1 MQEHFPHPLDDFQ
14 REAAEALLEGRS
26 AVVAAPT
33 GSGKTAVAEVAAVLA
48 LGAGRRVIYT
58 TPLKALSNQKL
69 RELQG
74 RFGEDRVGLVTGD
87 VQFQP
92 RAEIVVMTTEVLR
105 NILYSQGGEGE
116 GEGDGEGEVGSGRG
130 DGGGAE
136 EADDRL
142 QDVQFIVLDEVHY
155 IGDKDRGSVWEES
168 IIYAPKDIQ
177 LVCLSATIANVEE
190 LVSWMGDVQGPTV
203 AVSSSE
209 RPVPLTFLWARDGG
223 GDRGVQVVPLQGPSG
238 GLNPEARE
246 PPPSEHRARG
256 RTAPSE
262 GGSFD
267 AMLDDFGLVPEP
279 QRFAAPPLDQVVE
292 NLRRRSLF
300 PCIYFIFRRAGCD
313 QAAKAAAKRYASEPI
328 VSAEEREHLRA
339 ALEELREVQADAV
352 RGDLE
357 KAFLQG
363 FASHHAGNLPG
374 WKALVE
380 RCFQAGWIK
389 VVFATDTLAAGI
401 NMPARSTVVSE
412 LSRLRSR
419 RKRTLMA
426 HNELLQMAG
435 RAGRR
440 GFDTT
445 GTCVLLATPNVRVE
459 QVWSILRRGPEP
471 VDSQF
476 AIGYGMALNLLER
489 RSMREAQ
496 RLIQRS
502 FLNYQSMAGPDSG
515 ESGEDEQSLL
525 LSEEAI
531 DAARSVE
538 KVKGA
543 LAQEEEALK
552 VLIDQA
558 EELRT
563 QAILGVLACQDTLP
577 FTVGLDLSRNSYA
590 RGASHLMP
598 GLVLSELHDEGRL
611 LALGADNCYYKLR
624 PCHIAALGPDID
636 VAQSSIPLAQVQEMG
651 QEAAET
657 LIWASLPH
665 DVQSVAASV
674 VTAGVAATLP
684 PAADMALIG
693 LDSDTDGAIRELRS
707 RVAEAKAREKRALR
721 SYMSVSQR
729 QAAGAPSTQNY
740 QLSVTKWLKARQQ
753 TAESR
758 LNVTEHEVPA
768 PLAVAGEGGGGGG
781 GGEGEGGGAAGGGG
795 SSSAWRYTVQD
806 RLTWEEIEGP
816 ALARKSAAKQEAFRL
831 AGIRLRKT
839 ENLAKS
845 LQEFNSY
852 LATLVDAGCLEPRTF
867 ELTSLGQ
874 VARAIRGDNELWLAK
889 ALTADAL
896 YTLSPSELAGVVC
909 ALLTSDNVRVKEAH
923 PASLGSEAVIQAVT
937 SLEPAWS
944 DVMELQQTYR
954 VGSEPVIDVRL
965 AGLAEQW
972 AEGASWGELMGACR
986 LDGGDLARL
995 LNRTMDT
1002 LNQIWSIPDIPQE
1015 TRRSA
1020 KEAVRNFNRQPIEGV

>member
-1 MQEHFPHPLDDFQ
+1 M
-14 REAAEALLEGRS
+14 
-26 AVVAAPT
+26 VAAPT

-48 LGAGRRVIYT
+48 LGSGKRVIYT

-87 VQFQP
+87 VQYQP

-105 NILYSQGGEGE
+105 NILYSQGG
-116 GEGDGEGEVGSGRG
+116 
-130 DGGGAE
+130 GGGE
-136 EADDRL
+136 EEGAAAAAAKGQSEDAGETDDRL

-168 IIYAPKDIQ
+168 IIYTPREIQ
-177 LVCLSATIANVEE
+177 LVCLSATIANAEE
-190 LVSWMGDVQGPTV
+190 LVNWMVDVHGPTV
-203 AVSSSE
+203 AVTSSE
-209 RPVPLTFLWARDGG
+209 RPVPLTFLWARQAG
-223 GDRGVQVVPLQGPSG
+223 GDHRVQVLPLEDPSG
-238 GLNPEARE
+238 GLNPEVRE
-246 PPPSEHRARG
+246 PPPVE
-256 RTAPSE
+256 PSAE
-262 GGSFD
+262 GSVGSPKSDF
-267 AMLDDFGLVPEP
+267 DDFGLVQEP
-279 QRFAAPPLDQVVE
+279 PKTSIPPPLDGVVE
-292 NLRRRSLF
+292 SLRQKDLF
-300 PCIYFIFRRAGCD
+300 PSIYFIFRRAGCD
-313 QAAKAAAKRYASEPI
+313 QAAKAAARRYAADPI
-328 VSAEEREHLRA
+328 VSDEERENLGA
-339 ALEELREVQADAV
+339 ALEELRAAQADAV

-357 KAFLQG
+357 QAFLAG

-401 NMPARSTVVSE
+401 NMPARSTVISE
-412 LSRLRSR
+412 LSRLRTR
-419 RKRTLMA
+419 RQRTPMT

-445 GTCVLLATPNVRVE
+445 GTCVLLASPNVRAE
-459 QVWSILRRGPEP
+459 QCWGILRRGPEP
-471 VDSQF
+471 VNSQF

-489 RSMREAQ
+489 RNVREAQ
-496 RLIQRS
+496 LLIQRS
-502 FLNYQSMAGPDSG
+502 FLNYQSMASSEAG
-515 ESGEDEQSLL
+515 EAGEDSQSLL
-525 LSEEAI
+525 LSEMANE
-531 DAARSVE
+531 AARSVE
-538 KVKGA
+538 KSKGV
-543 LAQEEEALK
+543 LAQEESALK
-552 VLIDQA
+552 LLIDQA

-563 QAILGVLACQDTLP
+563 QAVLGALACQDSLP
-577 FTVGLDLSRNSYA
+577 FTVGLDLARNSYA

-598 GLVLSELHDEGRL
+598 GLVLAEPDIDGRL
-611 LALGADNCYYKLR
+611 LALGADNCFYKLR

-636 VAQSSIPLAQVQEMG
+636 VAQSSVPLARVQELG
-651 QEAAET
+651 EEAASS

-707 RVAEAKAREKRALR
+707 RVAEAKASEKRALR
-721 SYMSVSQR
+721 SYMSASQNQVSD
-729 QAAGAPSTQNY
+729 APSTQNY
-740 QLSVTKWLKARQQ
+740 QLLVTKWLRARQQ
-753 TAESR
+753 TPEGR
-758 LNVTEHEVPA
+758 LNVEEHEVPA
-768 PLAVAGEGGGGGG
+768 VAQ
-781 GGEGEGGGAAGGGG
+781 AATGG
-795 SSSAWRYTVQD
+795 SMQTSRDPGSSASAWKYTIQD
-806 RLTWEEIEGP
+806 RLTWERIEGP

-831 AGIRLRKT
+831 AGIRLRQT

-852 LATLVDAGCLEPRTF
+852 LAALVDAGCLERQTF
-867 ELTSLGQ
+867 KLTSLGQ

-889 ALTADAL
+889 ALTVDTL
-896 YTLSPSELAGVVC
+896 YTMSPSELAGVVC

-923 PASLGSEAVIQAVT
+923 PSSLGSEAVIQAVT
-937 SLEPAWS
+937 NLETAWNE
-944 DVMELQQTYR
+944 VMELQQTYR

-972 AEGASWGELMGACR
+972 AEGASWSELMGSCR

-1002 LNQIWSIPDIPQE
+1002 LNQIWSIQDIPQE
-1015 TRRSA
+1015 IRRNA
-1020 KEAVRNFNRQPIEGV
+1020 KEAVRNFNRQPIEGL